1 MTKTKEIG
9 SKKKKKI
16 VSQIVAPSISDQVIF
31 DSIQFI
37 AEDQENVKE
46 LIYNRKYEV
55 TFFRFENKYYP
66 VISFI
71 RENPTIDFPSV
82 QVDEGALTHILNGAD
97 IFTQGITSVSRKF
110 EPNTIVMIINP
121 QNTVI
126 SLGKSIMSS
135 EDLLVSKGKGILNIH
150 YITDDIWN
158 GKI

>member
-16 VSQIVAPSISDQVIF
+16 VSQIVAPSISDQIIL

-37 AEDQENVKE
+37 AEDQENAKE

-55 TFFRFENKYYP
+55 RFFRFENKYYP

-71 RENPTIDFPSV
+71 RENPIIDFPSV

-97 IFTQGITSVSRKF
+97 IFTQGIISVDRKF

-135 EDLLVSKGKGILNIH
+135 EDLLTSKGKGILNIH